1 MEQLQTLNI
10 YNNDIM
16 KEKAKAAKPKALPL
30 KTKSAAKI
38 IIGKENIKTQE
49 VERKRVVKE

>member
-1 MEQLQTLNI
+1 
-10 YNNDIM
+10 M

-49 VERKRVVKE
+49 VERKRVVK